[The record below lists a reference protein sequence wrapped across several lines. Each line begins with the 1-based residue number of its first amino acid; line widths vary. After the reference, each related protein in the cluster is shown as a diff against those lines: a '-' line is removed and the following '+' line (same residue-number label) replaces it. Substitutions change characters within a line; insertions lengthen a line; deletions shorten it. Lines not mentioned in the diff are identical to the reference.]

1 MNYTRIRTSLA
12 VVAAAFS
19 VAAATAPVVSTASAM
34 NNTGK
39 FQRWLKARN
48 HAVTCANLQ
57 TVSNAESDAAADAHA
72 AGNDAASREHSRNA
86 DQAYETAKAAHC
98 SWAG

>member
-39 FQRWLKARN
+39 FQRWLKTRN
-48 HAVTCANLQ
+48 HAVTCANLRD
-57 TVSNAESDAAADAHA
+57 VSNAESDQAADAHA
-72 AGNDAASREHSRNA
+72 AGNDAASRQHSKNA
-86 DQAYETAKAAHC
+86 ENAYQNAKSAGC